1 MMTFSLG
8 SSLVAIIS
16 GQVVARMGKYR
27 PTVWFGFVSFFII
40 PNESCRIGFPS
51 HAHAIRIGGYDFGI
65 RTYDHGVYKSLHVLF
80 QLSI

>member
-27 PTVWFGFVSFFII
+27 PTVWFGFVSPFFFIS
-40 PNESCRIGFPS
+40 NESCGLGYPS
-51 HAHAIRIGGYDFGI
+51 HTNAI
-65 RTYDHGVYKSLHVLF
+65 
-80 QLSI
+80 